1 MPVRVVA
8 VELDNPAHQAA
19 IVELLDLY
27 ASDPMGGGKP
37 LTVEVKRELPKRL
50 AAMPTFYAWLAFD
63 GDLPVGVLNA
73 FLGFSTFKARPLLNL
88 HDVAVRP
95 GHRGGGIGKKLL
107 AAAEGGARQLG
118 CCKLTLE
125 VHADNVVARHVY
137 EQFGFTPGEPT
148 QAFWTKPLAP
158 GEFS

>member
-8 VELDNPAHQAA
+8 VDLANSAHKAA

-27 ASDPMGGGKP
+27 AGDPMGGGKP
-37 LTVEVKRELPKRL
+37 LTEEVKQALPQRL
-50 AAMPTFYAWLAFD
+50 AAMPTFHAWLAFD

-73 FLGFSTFKARPLLNL
+73 FLGFSTFQARPLLNL

-107 AAAEGGARQLG
+107 EAAEAGACKLG

-125 VHADNVVARHVY
+125 VHADNAVARHVY
-137 EQFGFTPGEPT
+137 EQFGFTPGQPT
-148 QAFWTKPLAP
+148 QAFWTKPLPP
-158 GEFS
+158 GKYS